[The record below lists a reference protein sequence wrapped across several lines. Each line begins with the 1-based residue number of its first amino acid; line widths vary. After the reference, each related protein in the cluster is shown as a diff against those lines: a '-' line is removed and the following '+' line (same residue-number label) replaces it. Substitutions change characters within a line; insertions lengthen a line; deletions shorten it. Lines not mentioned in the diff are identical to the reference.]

1 MKNYLPELFG
11 TFFLVLIIG
20 INGNPLAIGFGLMVL
35 IYLGFHS
42 SGAHYNPIVTLAML
56 FRKEISLLDSIN
68 YIIFQILGAILA
80 GSAVFFLTSVTME
93 VQPNLSA
100 TVYQILGYEVLFTYL
115 YVYAFLTVTSHPKLK
130 NNTFYGLV
138 LGATI
143 MVGLFSSI
151 QTSGGVFNPATSVG
165 VTLSHL
171 FIGDGVSKYYLWYY
185 LVGPALGG
193 LIATAHYSLINV
205 K

>member
-1 MKNYLPELFG
+1 
-11 TFFLVLIIG
+11 
-20 INGNPLAIGFGLMVL
+20 
-35 IYLGFHS
+35 
-42 SGAHYNPIVTLAML
+42 
-56 FRKEISLLDSIN
+56 
-68 YIIFQILGAILA
+68 
-80 GSAVFFLTSVTME
+80 ME

-185 LVGPALGG
+185 LVGPSLGG

>member
-1 MKNYLPELFG
+1 MKNYLTELFG

-20 INGNPLAIGFGLMVL
+20 INANPLAIGFGLMVL
-35 IYLGFHS
+35 IYLGFHV

-68 YIIFQILGAILA
+68 YIIFQILGAVLA

>member
-1 MKNYLPELFG
+1 MKNYLTELFG

-35 IYLGFHS
+35 IYLGFHV

-130 NNTFYGLV
+130 NNSFYGLV

>member
-1 MKNYLPELFG
+1 MKNYLTELFG

-35 IYLGFHS
+35 IYLGFHV

-68 YIIFQILGAILA
+68 YIIFQILGAVLA